1 VPLPNAVYVE
11 APAKIN
17 IYLGVGPLREDGY
30 HELATV
36 FQAVNLHDE
45 LTVVP
50 EDSRVILEVD
60 RGGEQVP
67 GRIRD
72 NLAVKAAKLLKAR
85 YQVKSGV
92 RLILSKAIPVAGGMA
107 GGSAD
112 AAAALV
118 ACNSLWGL
126 GCSASELSELAA
138 ELGSDVPFSLHGGT
152 ALGSSR
158 GEVLTPVLTTGE
170 FTWVVATSF
179 ASLSTPEVYAAFD
192 RLSAGREV
200 PAPKVPAGLLVALR
214 RGEQDAVGAL
224 LHNDLQAAAVSMR
237 PELDLLL
244 AAGVDYG
251 ALGAMVSG
259 SGPTCVFLARDGEHG
274 LELAVG
280 LSTTGL
286 CRSAR
291 IATGPVAGSRVME
304 F

>member
-1 VPLPNAVYVE
+1 MPLPNAVYVE

>member
-1 VPLPNAVYVE
+1 MPLPNAVYVE

-259 SGPTCVFLARDGEHG
+259 SGPTCVFLARDAEHG